1 MIGSQKA
8 SSFLRR
14 RVLNSL
20 SLRIRLLPIVIG
32 CATLMLALRVYD
44 IKILL
49 GSSEQLFGIS
59 ELNAEPNT
67 NSSKDTIQGREKII
81 PPTSLTEPGQGR
93 KESFDPLNLTAEE
106 VRVLESLSERKHQLD
121 KKEADME
128 ERQQVLLSLEKRI
141 DVKVIEL
148 QALKKNI
155 EELVQHHDEAE
166 TAKLKSLIKIYEIMK
181 PKEAATLFSK
191 MDLRVLLE
199 VLGQMKEAKAA
210 AIMGKMAP
218 HVARIV
224 TEELARRQM
233 LTDEAHAQIQNE
245 EV

>member
-1 MIGSQKA
+1 MISSQKA

-14 RVLNSL
+14 RILNSL

-32 CATLMLALRVYD
+32 CATLMLALRAYD
-44 IKILL
+44 IKVLL
-49 GSSEQLFGIS
+49 ESSEQLFGIS

-67 NSSKDTIQGREKII
+67 ETPKKQTQAREKII
-81 PPTSLTEPGQGR
+81 PSTSLTEPGHGR
-93 KESFDPLNLTAEE
+93 KETFDPLNLTAEE
-106 VRVLESLSERKHQLD
+106 VRVLESLAARKQQMD
-121 KKEADME
+121 QKEADME

-148 QALKKNI
+148 QGLKKNI
-155 EELVQHHDEAE
+155 EELVQNHDEAE

-181 PKEAATLFSK
+181 PKEAANLFSK

-199 VLGQMKEAKAA
+199 VLGQMKEARAA

-224 TEELARRQM
+224 TEELARRQT
-233 LTDEAHAQIQNE
+233 LTDEAHAQIKNE